1 MLQSM
6 ISYASIVSM
15 KTNTLSIRA
24 FPLDINKA
32 LKIKAVKLG
41 ISFRVLVIRVLSEAA
56 K

>member
-1 MLQSM
+1 
-6 ISYASIVSM
+6 M

-32 LKIKAVKLG
+32 LKIKAVKLD
-41 ISFRVLVIRVLSEAA
+41 ISFRALVIKTLAESV